1 MSYKNHIR
9 RILRCYYWSIV
20 ILLLLLLLASWVLSI
35 YIEGVQGLLT
45 PRGIRWMCSNI
56 VPNFATVHLAKI
68 LLGVMAISVL
78 HESGIIRTLRGHVSL
93 KQQRALLMTGGVV
106 VFVLGLFSLLLFL
119 PNAVLL
125 SAFGTFS
132 HSAFSKGL
140 YGLLMC
146 FAILV
151 GNVYG
156 ATVGRFVNVH
166 DFVQAHVS
174 IFSTLASY
182 FVIIFLTSQFI
193 GCLEF
198 TGILAL
204 LGDDGA
210 VLYLLRGFLYNFP
223 LLLYILLSL

>member
-1 MSYKNHIR
+1 MTYKDYIR
-9 RILRCYYWSIV
+9 RILRCYYWSIS

-35 YIEGVQGLLT
+35 YVDGVQGLLT
-45 PRGIRWMCSNI
+45 ARGIRWMCSNI
-56 VPNFATVHLAKI
+56 VPNFASVHLAKM

-78 HESGIIRTLRGHVSL
+78 HESGIIRTLHGHVSL
-93 KQQRALLMTGGVV
+93 KQQRALFITGGVV

-132 HSAFSKGL
+132 HSAFSKGF

-146 FAILV
+146 LAILA

-156 ATVGRFVNVH
+156 ATVGRFVGVH

-174 IFSTLASY
+174 IFSTLSSY
-182 FVIIFLTSQFI
+182 FVIVFLASQFM

-198 TGILAL
+198 TGILPL
-204 LGDDGA
+204 LGDDGTA
-210 VLYLLRGFLYNFP
+210 LYILRGCLYNLP

>member
-1 MSYKNHIR
+1 
-9 RILRCYYWSIV
+9 
-20 ILLLLLLLASWVLSI
+20 
-35 YIEGVQGLLT
+35 
-45 PRGIRWMCSNI
+45 
-56 VPNFATVHLAKI
+56 
-68 LLGVMAISVL
+68 
-78 HESGIIRTLRGHVSL
+78 
-93 KQQRALLMTGGVV
+93 
-106 VFVLGLFSLLLFL
+106 LGLFSLLLFL

-132 HSAFSKGL
+132 HSAFSKGF

-146 FAILV
+146 FAIMV

-156 ATVGRFVNVH
+156 ATVGRFVH
-166 DFVQAHVS
+166 MRDFVQAHVS

-182 FVIIFLTSQFI
+182 FVIVFLASQFI

-204 LGDDGA
+204 LGDDGTA
-210 VLYLLRGFLYNFP
+210 LHLLRGFLYNLP